1 MRAKTQK
8 NQHNPGNNYFNV
20 YVATIFEDYL
30 HRSCHQTINKL
41 RIYNDILLA
50 TDSNTKKKGVK
61 ALTSYG
67 KKAIPFIQELRSM
80 ETNDQ
85 MKNYIFDAITQIYN

>member
-1 MRAKTQK
+1 MD
-8 NQHNPGNNYFNV
+8 FLDV

-30 HRSCHQTINKL
+30 DRSCHQTINKL
-41 RIYNDILLA
+41 RIYNDILLT

-67 KKAIPFIQELRSM
+67 KKAIPFIQELRNM
-80 ETNDQ
+80 ETNEEV
-85 MKNYIFDAITQIYN
+85 KNYMFDAITK